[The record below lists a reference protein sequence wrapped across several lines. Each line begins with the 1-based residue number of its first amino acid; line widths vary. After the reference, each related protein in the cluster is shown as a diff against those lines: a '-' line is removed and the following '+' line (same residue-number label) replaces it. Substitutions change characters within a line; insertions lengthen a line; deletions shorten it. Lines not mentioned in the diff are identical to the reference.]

1 MLSQNGL
8 DTNPLNETKES
19 PGVYLV
25 VARLTQRINL
35 TMVKSNPFQI
45 TLANVQFEIHIK
57 ENEC

>member
-1 MLSQNGL
+1 ML

-45 TLANVQFEIHIK
+45 TLTNVQFEIHIK